1 MEVALC
7 ASFVAILLTTM
18 LFLKAIST
26 RCRRRKYNLP
36 PGPKPWPII
45 GNLNLVG
52 ALPHRSIH
60 ELSRR
65 YGPLVYLRFGSFP
78 VVVGSSVE
86 MARFF
91 LKTRDA
97 AFIDRPRTAAG
108 KHTAYN
114 YRDITWS
121 PCDAYWRQARRVVLT
136 ELFSARRIESY
147 EHIRR
152 EEVHALLRDLHY
164 ASSSGG
170 RRDIVIKDYL
180 STASLN
186 MITRMV
192 MGKRYVQGEVVHEE
206 PGSARTTLAQFKE
219 LLEELFF
226 LNGVFN
232 VGDQIPWL
240 EWLDLQGYV
249 KRMKKVSKALDQLLE
264 HVVDEHSERRQ
275 REGNGFV
282 AGDMVDVLLRLAD
295 DSSLEV
301 KLSRDSIKAFTQDL
315 IAGGT
320 ESSSETIEWAIS
332 ELLRKPEMFA
342 KATEELDRI
351 VGHRRWVNEKDIL
364 DLPYIEAIV
373 KETMRL
379 HPIGPLLAPRLS
391 REDTSVGGY
400 DIPTGTRVFVNVWAI
415 ARDPTL
421 WDASEEFVPERFLG
435 KKIDVKG
442 QDFELLPFGS
452 GRRMCPG
459 YNLGLKVI
467 QLSIANLLHGFT
479 WRLPKDMVKED
490 LSMEEIFGL
499 SMPRK
504 FPLEVVVE
512 PKLSSHLY
520 KGD

>member
-1 MEVALC
+1 MEIELC

-18 LFLKAIST
+18 LFLKTIST
-26 RCRRRKYNLP
+26 RCSRRKYNLP

-45 GNLNLVG
+45 GNLNLIG

-121 PCDAYWRQARRVVLT
+121 PCEAYWRQARRVVLT

-164 ASSSGG
+164 ASSASASSGG
-170 RRDIVIKDYL
+170 RRAIVIKDYL

-249 KRMKKVSKALDQLLE
+249 KRMKKVSKALDHLLE

-282 AGDMVDVLLRLAD
+282 ARDMVDVLLRLAD

-301 KLSRDSIKAFTQDL
+301 KLSRDSIKAFTQDH
-315 IAGGT
+315 IAGST

-332 ELLRKPEMFA
+332 ELLRKPEMFT

-351 VGHRRWVNEKDIL
+351 VGHRRWVNEKDTL
-364 DLPYIEAIV
+364 DLPYIEAI
-373 KETMRL
+373 
-379 HPIGPLLAPRLS
+379 
-391 REDTSVGGY
+391 
-400 DIPTGTRVFVNVWAI
+400 
-415 ARDPTL
+415 
-421 WDASEEFVPERFLG
+421 EFVPERFLG

-452 GRRMCPG
+452 GRWMCPG

-504 FPLEVVVE
+504 FPLEVAVE

>member
-152 EEVHALLRDLHY
+152 EEVRALLRDLHA
-164 ASSSGG
+164 ASG
-170 RRDIVIKDYL
+170 RVVALKDYL
-180 STASLN
+180 SAASLN
-186 MITRMV
+186 VISRMV
-192 MGKRYVQGEVVHEE
+192 LGKKYLEREVVHEGE
-206 PGSARTTLAQFKE
+206 VVTTPERFRWMID
-219 LLEELFF
+219 ELFL
-226 LNGVFN
+226 LNGVLDI
-232 VGDQIPWL
+232 GDSIPWL
-240 EWLDLQGYV
+240 GWLDLQGYIR
-249 KRMKKVSKALDQLLE
+249 RMKKLSKMFDQFLE
-264 HVVDEHSERRQ
+264 YVLDEHENRMC
-275 REGNGFV
+275 REGESFV
-282 AGDMVDVLLRLAD
+282 AKDMVDALLNVASD
-295 DSSLEV
+295 PSLEV
-301 KLSRDSIKAFTQDL
+301 KFSRDSVKAFTQV
-315 IAGGT
+315 IN
-320 ESSSETIEWAIS
+320 
-332 ELLRKPEMFA
+332 R
-342 KATEELDRI
+342 
-351 VGHRRWVNEKDIL
+351 
-364 DLPYIEAIV
+364 V
-373 KETMRL
+373 K
-379 HPIGPLLAPRLS
+379 
-391 REDTSVGGY
+391 
-400 DIPTGTRVFVNVWAI
+400 
-415 ARDPTL
+415 
-421 WDASEEFVPERFLG
+421 
-435 KKIDVKG
+435 
-442 QDFELLPFGS
+442 
-452 GRRMCPG
+452 
-459 YNLGLKVI
+459 
-467 QLSIANLLHGFT
+467 
-479 WRLPKDMVKED
+479 
-490 LSMEEIFGL
+490 
-499 SMPRK
+499 
-504 FPLEVVVE
+504 
-512 PKLSSHLY
+512 
-520 KGD
+520 